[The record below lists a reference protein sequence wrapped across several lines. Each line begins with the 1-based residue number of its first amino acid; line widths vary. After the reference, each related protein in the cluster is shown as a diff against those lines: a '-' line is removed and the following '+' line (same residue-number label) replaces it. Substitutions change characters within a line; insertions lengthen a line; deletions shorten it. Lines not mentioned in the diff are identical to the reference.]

1 MPVKSSKQYV
11 MSKGDGPPAVGWKRH
26 QVCAPP
32 DTAFSKII
40 GVTAISP
47 KTSIQNTIAVF
58 SSLECP
64 QLNVGYSLKGY
75 AEEPYSSCGPSQRAE
90 FGFTPQGKEQAER
103 DNPGH
108 KRL

>member
-1 MPVKSSKQYV
+1 M
-11 MSKGDGPPAVGWKRH
+11 
-26 QVCAPP
+26 
-32 DTAFSKII
+32 
-40 GVTAISP
+40 TAISP

-75 AEEPYSSCGPSQRAE
+75 AEEPYSSCSPSQRAE

-108 KRL
+108 KRLQPEDPDQAFHLEIALPTAS